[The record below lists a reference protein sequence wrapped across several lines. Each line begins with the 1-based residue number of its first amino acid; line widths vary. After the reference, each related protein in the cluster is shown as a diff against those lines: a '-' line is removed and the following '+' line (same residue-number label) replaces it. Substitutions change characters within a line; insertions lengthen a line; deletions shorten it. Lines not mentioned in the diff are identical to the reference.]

1 MYLQEKQEEI
11 KSISN
16 SIEPDTYVEL
26 VCEIATSLM
35 QEKLSD
41 RYVCYVNEDTTDQL
55 YTNEGQNIF
64 NEMIDTAEEIVS
76 LCGIKSRGGM

>member
-35 QEKLSD
+35 QEKLS
-41 RYVCYVNEDTTDQL
+41 VLFTLKFISPMWSNTPQV
-55 YTNEGQNIF
+55 
-64 NEMIDTAEEIVS
+64 
-76 LCGIKSRGGM
+76 